1 MKLLVDENLPPRLVH
16 HLADLYPGSVHVNS
30 ICLGSTPDEL
40 IWGYAKA
47 NGFTFLTKDKD
58 FASLSLAWGAPP
70 KVILLQT
77 GNCPTGELLAVLR
90 GNAIRLADFEADT
103 QRSLLI
109 LRWPKRQSTRRFQQ
123 EPSE

>member
-1 MKLLVDENLPPRLVH
+1 MKLLVDEKLPPRLVRD
-16 HLADLYPGSVHVNS
+16 LADLYPDSIHVNS
-30 ICLGSTPDEL
+30 ISLGTTPDEL
-40 IWGYAKA
+40 IWEYAKS

-58 FASLSLAWGAPP
+58 FVSLSLAWGAPP

-77 GNCPTGELLAVLR
+77 GNCATGELLAVLR

-109 LRWPKRQSTRRFQQ
+109 LRWPNRQSKRRFQ
-123 EPSE
+123 EGL